1 MLSLAA
7 AIASP
12 EAIVQ
17 AKPNHVEAIVEGCV
31 ERRGACWRAAAA
43 EGGDG
48 ANGNS
53 CESHCFGAQIDKL
66 IFDLRTPMLVK
77 QPFRSAASSP
87 TRPGLCRRPRKT
99 QSVSLALEGKAVRGG
114 PNKVIVSGELNI
126 KFAVPSTLP

>member
-53 CESHCFGAQIDKL
+53 CESHCFGAQIDKSSHSNAGQAA
-66 IFDLRTPMLVK
+66 IPLRRQQSNQTGSLPKTP
-77 QPFRSAASSP
+77 
-87 TRPGLCRRPRKT
+87 
-99 QSVSLALEGKAVRGG
+99 
-114 PNKVIVSGELNI
+114 
-126 KFAVPSTLP
+126 